1 MGFCRLG
8 PRSAAFVMAT
18 LARHHTPLVSQA
30 LTGAYGTAIAA
41 LSPAPSSPTRPFHI
55 GRRWGRGLGG
65 EASGLASS
73 LGCDIP
79 SGLIFRTIKTFISFK
94 SFFLQ

>member
-30 LTGAYGTAIAA
+30 LTGAYGTATAA
-41 LSPAPSSPTRPFHI
+41 LSPRPSSPTWPFHV
-55 GRRWGRGLGG
+55 GRRRGRGSGVG
-65 EASGLASS
+65 KASGLASS

-79 SGLIFRTIKTFISFK
+79 SGLIF
-94 SFFLQ
+94 